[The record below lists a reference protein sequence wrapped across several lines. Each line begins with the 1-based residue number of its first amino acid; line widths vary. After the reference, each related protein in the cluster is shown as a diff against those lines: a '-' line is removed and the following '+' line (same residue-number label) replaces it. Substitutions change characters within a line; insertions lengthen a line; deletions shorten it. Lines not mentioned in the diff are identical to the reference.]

1 MARTKSF
8 EQEEAL
14 NKILMMF
21 WQKGYHQT
29 SLQDILRA
37 GGISKQSMY
46 DTYGDKRTLF
56 LKALALYRDIHTKA
70 IEQRVNE
77 ELDSNTPVLEILR
90 GMIYSSETPEENIKG
105 CLITDSMVE
114 FKETDDE
121 IRTEMNKLL
130 LFLKEKMKILIE
142 RGQKKGEITTK
153 LNSVQIS
160 DVLMNARNG
169 FQVGEFYDMPAE
181 IQNDIADN
189 TIDLIRA

>member
-8 EQEEAL
+8 DQEEAL

-29 SLQDILRA
+29 SLQDILKA
-37 GGISKQSMY
+37 GGISRQSMY

-56 LKALALYRDIHTKA
+56 LKVLALYREISTKA
-70 IEQRVNE
+70 IEQQVKE
-77 ELDSNTPVLEILR
+77 KLDSNTPVLEILH
-90 GMIYSSETPEENIKG
+90 GMIYKSRTPDDNIRG
-105 CLITDSMVE
+105 CLVTNSMVE
-114 FKETDDE
+114 FREADGE
-121 IRTEMNKLL
+121 IRTEMNEIL
-130 LFLKEKMKILIE
+130 LFLKEKMKFLIE
-142 RGQKKGEITTK
+142 KGQKNGEITTK
-153 LNSVQIS
+153 LNSIQIS

-169 FQVGEFYDMPAE
+169 LQVGEFYDMPAE

>member
-8 EQEEAL
+8 DQEETL

-56 LKALALYRDIHTKA
+56 LKVLALYREISTKA
-70 IEQRVNE
+70 IEQGVKE
-77 ELDSNTPVLEILR
+77 KLDSNTPVLEILH
-90 GMIYSSETPEENIKG
+90 GMIYKSRTPDDNIRG
-105 CLITDSMVE
+105 CLVTHSMVE
-114 FKETDDE
+114 FREADDE
-121 IRTEMNKLL
+121 IRTEMNEIL
-130 LFLKEKMKILIE
+130 LFLKEKMKFLIE
-142 RGQKKGEITTK
+142 KGQKNGEITTK

-169 FQVGEFYDMPAE
+169 LQVGEFYDMPAE